1 MSSIGDVNCVYL
13 CVYHIYC
20 IYLCGIKLLFYQF
33 LFFERKLN
41 ITKLHSNQGINGE
54 QGLSDIQQINE
65 IKVIR
70 KQGISL

>member
-1 MSSIGDVNCVYL
+1 MFIFVYITFIAFTCEELNYYSTNSYFSNC
-13 CVYHIYC
+13 
-20 IYLCGIKLLFYQF
+20 
-33 LFFERKLN
+33 KLN